1 MCKQGLF
8 YVCKEVLV
16 GKLQFPRFESQLP
29 NSVAVT
35 RYVFNK
41 PNPEDKLNVDFEKD
55 NLNLAAYGTKKGC
68 WLAADDVFS
77 DVRNSCIF
85 MHQK

>member
-8 YVCKEVLV
+8 YVCKEMLV
-16 GKLQFPRFESQLP
+16 GKLHFPRVESQLP
-29 NSVAVT
+29 NSDAVT

-55 NLNLAAYGTKKGC
+55 NLNLAAYGTKKRLLVGSRLC
-68 WLAADDVFS
+68 FLRCQEFLH
-77 DVRNSCIF
+77 F
-85 MHQK
+85 